1 MPHSENRVLIRLD
14 PVSKSRESPFYF
26 HFHRLTSE
34 SVCAAGVGCN
44 CGRHAILS
52 ASDTS
57 AYAIVSGAMQKPSG
71 GHVHVCARI
80 SERACTEPNNMQH
93 EYSRYLWLQ
102 RIPIGRTFSVSFMLL
117 ACSKK
122 KKTAYANV
130 SGRTAWN
137 CSNAM
142 LNQGTVQRD
151 KPTGKSQKA
160 NTKLNFTR
168 FLTLTQSHK
177 AIVAGGY

>member
-1 MPHSENRVLIRLD
+1 MVYSLTDLDCIATLVKLILRCYSVALLQVLEPDRTKLPLSLTHCLNTFSFCTCLCKVPHSENRVLIRLD

-93 EYSRYLWLQ
+93 EYSRYL
-102 RIPIGRTFSVSFMLL
+102 
-117 ACSKK
+117 
-122 KKTAYANV
+122 
-130 SGRTAWN
+130 
-137 CSNAM
+137 
-142 LNQGTVQRD
+142 
-151 KPTGKSQKA
+151 
-160 NTKLNFTR
+160 
-168 FLTLTQSHK
+168 
-177 AIVAGGY
+177 